1 MSNSLTE
8 ESSVRRNGYG
18 YAARTSHKGLPRG
31 AGSSSVSSAAPVIGL
46 HRRLVRPVVRKVSIV
61 ATLIAVVALALYP
74 SAGLAADSPPLRQL
88 GKHKHLF
95 IGSAVQSSFLA
106 NDADY
111 AAVLAREFSSVTPE
125 HAMAWGVLEPTQGVV
140 DYSGADA
147 IVTFARAHG
156 QRVRGYP
163 LVWGGEL
170 PNWLTQGVANGT
182 ISSAQLSDIL
192 HQHITQVV
200 SHFRGRV
207 SSWDVVNEPLNED
220 GTLRAN
226 FWLNELGPGYIAQAL
241 RWAHEAD
248 RRPKLYINDFNIE
261 FTGAKSDAMLALVK
275 NLKADGVPINGAGF
289 EAHLALQFPFPTDM
303 QQNLARFGALHIQ
316 VAITEADVRMILPA
330 SPEKLAAQASYFD
343 DLLQAC
349 LGVRQCKS
357 FTLWEYTDRY
367 SWVPGFFTGQGAATP
382 FDENLQ
388 PKPAYFALSNALLG
402 Q

>member
-8 ESSVRRNGYG
+8 GSSVRRNGCTS
-18 YAARTSHKGLPRG
+18 AARTSHTGLPRG
-31 AGSSSVSSAAPVIGL
+31 VGLSSVSSAATAIGF
-46 HRRLVRPVVRKVSIV
+46 HRYLVRPLVRMVSIA
-61 ATLIAVVALALYP
+61 ATLIVVVAPALWP
-74 SAGLAADSPPLRQL
+74 SAGLAAASPPLRQL
-88 GKHKHLF
+88 GKGKHLF
-95 IGSAVQSSFLA
+95 IGSAVRSSALA
-106 NDADY
+106 NEADY

-125 HAMAWGVLEPTQGVV
+125 FEMFWGVLEPTQGVV

-163 LVWGGEL
+163 LVWSSGL

-207 SSWDVVNEPLNED
+207 NSWDVVNEPLNED
-220 GTLRAN
+220 GTLRATI
-226 FWLNELGPGYIAQAL
+226 WLQQLGPGYIAQAL

-248 RRPKLYINDFNIE
+248 PKPKLYINDFNIE
-261 FTGAKSDAMLALVK
+261 GAGAKSDAMLALVK
-275 NLKADGVPINGAGF
+275 NLKADGVPINGVGF
-289 EAHLALQFPFPTDM
+289 EAHLGLQFSFPTDM
-303 QQNLARFGALHIQ
+303 QQNLARFGALHVQ

-330 SPEKLAAQASYFD
+330 TPELLAAQASYFV

-349 LGVRQCKS
+349 RSVRQCKS
-357 FTLWEYTDRY
+357 FTLWEYTDRW

-388 PKPAYFALSNALLG
+388 PKPAYFALSNALRG